1 MGNLIPKSPASPGV
15 TMPPPAAHPVILGSS
30 QTLAVGDE
38 TQKAS
43 AAAEG
48 MGLDNTIKTS
58 PQGLQKPATAT
69 TTLLGG

>member
-1 MGNLIPKSPASPGV
+1 MGSLFSKPSTPGI
-15 TMPPPAAHPVILGSS
+15 TMPPPAAHPVVLGSS
-30 QTLAVGDE
+30 QTTAVGD
-38 TQKAS
+38 QAKRAA